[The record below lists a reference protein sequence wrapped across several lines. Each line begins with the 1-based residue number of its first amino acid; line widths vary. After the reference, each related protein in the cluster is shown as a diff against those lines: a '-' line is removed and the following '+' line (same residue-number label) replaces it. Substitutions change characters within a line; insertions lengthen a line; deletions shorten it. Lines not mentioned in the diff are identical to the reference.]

1 MQLGCSG
8 WCGTRK
14 VGYCDR
20 LALIVQCKVALKKE
34 KKKIS
39 VLSIREDQIHES
51 RYLPG

>member
-20 LALIVQCKVALKKE
+20 PALAARCKVF
-34 KKKIS
+34 IFDQI
-39 VLSIREDQIHES
+39 VLSVREGGNPEE
-51 RYLPG
+51 R